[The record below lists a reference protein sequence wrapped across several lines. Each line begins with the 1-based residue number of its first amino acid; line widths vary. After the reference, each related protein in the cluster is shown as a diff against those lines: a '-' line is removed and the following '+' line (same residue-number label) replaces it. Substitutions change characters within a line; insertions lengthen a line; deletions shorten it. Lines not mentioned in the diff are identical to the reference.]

1 MLKIALKEL
10 AQQSVIENKLL
21 LVAKS
26 KENKDRNL
34 N

>member
-1 MLKIALKEL
+1 MLKIARKEL
-10 AQQSVIENKLL
+10 AQQSAIEKPL
-21 LVAKS
+21 LVTNS